1 MTRFRQVP
9 EPSIIVPSYRQ
20 RPSPRRAEAADL
32 HRRHRRRVHAA
43 AARHHQP
50 VRRAA
55 DPPEHADAD
64 RRADQRRR
72 GLGARLRPLPAGVRR
87 SCSSRTSST
96 SSTARSRTSSACSRE
111 FGAFWDSTLDRFSD
125 LALLTGLIF
134 LYSKLDRSDYVMIAA
149 LTLIFS
155 IMTSYARA
163 RAESLVEK
171 CKVGFMER
179 PERIVLL
186 MIGTI
191 TNRMAGVL
199 WVVLV
204 LSILAVADRIYYT
217 YLALN
222 RLPMPSRAGRRRRLQ
237 PRLLLDRRAG
247 DAALR
252 PLGDRDP
259 RVRLAGPAGL
269 ARRSRWLMTPGSSP
283 GSPRE
288 LGIRNLEFGIRG
300 LALAASL
307 LALETPSC
315 RHSLRCHTFP
325 LVLDDRRHNRD

>member
-1 MTRFRQVP
+1 MPRRTTFTGLIGAACMWPLRGIINLCVALRIHPNTLTLIGVLINVAAAWALAYGRFRMAFAIMLVAN
-9 EPSIIVPSYRQ
+9 IFDFIDGKV
-20 RPSPRRAEAADL
+20 AHIL
-32 HRRHRRRVHAA
+32 
-43 AARHHQP
+43 
-50 VRRAA
+50 
-55 DPPEHADAD
+55 
-64 RRADQRRR
+64 
-72 GLGARLRPLPAGVRR
+72 GLQ
-87 SCSSRTSST
+87 
-96 SSTARSRTSSACSRE
+96 SA

-134 LYSKLDRSDYVMIAA
+134 LYSKLGRTDYVMIAA

-204 LSILAVADRIYYT
+204 LSILAVIDRIYYT

-222 RLPMPSRAGRRRRLQ
+222 RLPMPSHDGIKGIFARAFFWTDERATLPYDVWVIAILAFVWLVPPAWLGDPMAHDPGLVAWLAARLQ
-237 PRLLLDRRAG
+237 
-247 DAALR
+247 
-252 PLGDRDP
+252 
-259 RVRLAGPAGL
+259 
-269 ARRSRWLMTPGSSP
+269 
-283 GSPRE
+283 
-288 LGIRNLEFGIRG
+288 
-300 LALAASL
+300 
-307 LALETPSC
+307 
-315 RHSLRCHTFP
+315 
-325 LVLDDRRHNRD
+325 